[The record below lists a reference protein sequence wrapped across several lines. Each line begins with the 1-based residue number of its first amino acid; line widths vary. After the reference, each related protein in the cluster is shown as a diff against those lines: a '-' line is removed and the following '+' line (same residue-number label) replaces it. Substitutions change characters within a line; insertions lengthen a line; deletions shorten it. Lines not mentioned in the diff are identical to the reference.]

1 MKTIGEKVQQQLR
14 EVIEAAVMQA
24 KETGDLSIENM
35 PVINLEVPREKTHG
49 DYATNIAMLLSKQA
63 RMAPRKIAE
72 IIADHLPAEG
82 TLIEGMEVAGPGF
95 INFFLGNGWLY
106 EVIQDICQKGDDY
119 GSTHVGAGEKVQ
131 IEFVSANPTGPLHMG
146 NARGAAV
153 GSVLAN
159 VMQKAGYEVTKEFY
173 INDAGNQIIKFG
185 QSLEARY
192 LQALG
197 QDVPFPEQ
205 GYKGQDVID
214 LMEILAQ
221 QEGNSYLEM
230 DSSQRQEALITY
242 ALEKKIIA
250 MKEDLHGFG
259 VDYDVWFSEEALHT
273 SGKVMQTLDSLKKK
287 GYVYEKEDA
296 YWFKAT
302 AFGEEKD
309 EVVIRSNGVP
319 TYFAADIAYH
329 YDKFERGFDTVINI
343 WGADHHGHVSRMK
356 GGMKAMGVDPDRL
369 EVIIMQ
375 LVRLVRD
382 GEQVRMSK
390 RSGEMITLN
399 DLVDEVGKDAARFF
413 FVMRNTDSHLD
424 FDLELA
430 KSQSNENPV
439 YYVQY
444 AHARTHGILQQAYQK
459 EVCMP
464 AFESVDLSCLSA
476 EVELDLIKKM
486 LEFPSEIADAA
497 KNREPHRMARYAQ
510 DLAGLFHSFY
520 NNSRVLGEEQTI
532 RDARLILVHA
542 VQIVLRNTLDIL
554 GITAPERM

>member
-1 MKTIGEKVQQQLR
+1 METIGERVQQQLR
-14 EVIEAAVMQA
+14 EVIESAVMKA
-24 KETGDLSIENM
+24 KETGDLSIENI

-72 IIADHLPAEG
+72 IIVNHLPAG
-82 TLIEGMEVAGPGF
+82 STLIEGIEVAGPGF

-106 EVIQDICQKGDDY
+106 EALQDICQKGDDY
-119 GSTHVGAGEKVQ
+119 GATHVGAGEKVQ

-146 NARGAAV
+146 NARGAAA
-153 GSVLAN
+153 GSVLAS
-159 VMQKAGYEVTKEFY
+159 VMQKAGYKVTKEFY

-197 QDVPFPEQ
+197 QDVSFPEE

-214 LMEILAQ
+214 LMEILVQ
-221 QEGNSYLEM
+221 QAGNQYLEM

-250 MKEDLHGFG
+250 MKEDLHSFG

-273 SGKVMQTLDSLKKK
+273 SGKIMQALNSLKEK

-302 AFGEEKD
+302 AFGEGKD

-329 YDKFERGFDTVINI
+329 YDKFMRGFDTVINI

-356 GGMKAMGVDPDRL
+356 GAMKAMEVDPERL

-382 GEQVRMSK
+382 GKQVRMSK
-390 RSGEMITLN
+390 RAGEMITLN
-399 DLVDEVGKDAARFF
+399 DLVDEVGRDAARFF

-444 AHARTHGILQQAYQK
+444 AHARTHGILQQAHQN

-464 AFESVDLSCLSA
+464 AIESVDLSLLSA

-486 LEFPSEIADAA
+486 LEFPTEIAEAA
-497 KNREPHRMARYAQ
+497 KNREPHRMARYAL

-520 NNSRVLGEEQTI
+520 NSSRVLGEEQPLC
-532 RDARLILVHA
+532 DARLILVQA

-554 GITAPERM
+554 GINAPERM